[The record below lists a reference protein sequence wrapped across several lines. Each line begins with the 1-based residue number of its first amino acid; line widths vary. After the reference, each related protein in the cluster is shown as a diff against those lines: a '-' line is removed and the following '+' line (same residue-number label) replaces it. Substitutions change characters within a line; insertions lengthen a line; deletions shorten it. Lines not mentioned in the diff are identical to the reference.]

1 MISMDFLW
9 FLASRNFVS
18 KVKSNFSYSVEV
30 VCPGCTL
37 CVRACPTDVLEWG
50 FLRGDALRFGF
61 LWPMRLWAGWMNDI
75 HSYTFT
81 LLSIN
86 YVTWIY
92 IYWYFWW
99 SWSSQLISTI
109 FSPFLFPSR
118 DIPCGWETLGQLLT
132 VTEDGACHR
141 ECSQTGGIISSSG
154 GVGIFGLRS
163 GCFQK

>member
-1 MISMDFLW
+1 MSSMDFLW
-9 FLASRNFVS
+9 FLASRNFVY

-92 IYWYFWW
+92 IGISGDFDPPNYLNDKVHSSFHLVTYFA
-99 SWSSQLISTI
+99 
-109 FSPFLFPSR
+109 
-118 DIPCGWETLGQLLT
+118 GGYLGQL
-132 VTEDGACHR
+132 TEDGACHR
-141 ECSQTGGIISSSG
+141 ECGQAGGIISSSG
-154 GVGIFGLRS
+154 GVGI
-163 GCFQK
+163 